1 MNIDFQKIDVQTPV
15 NVKETLL
22 RVLDDVMIVLP
33 PEQAQII
40 ARVRAKVDIEIT
52 F

>member
-1 MNIDFQKIDVQTPV
+1 MNIDFQKIDVEIPV
-15 NVKETLL
+15 EVKATLL

-33 PEQAQII
+33 PEQAQVI
-40 ARVRAKVDIEIT
+40 ARVRAKVDIEVT